1 MYNGSYLRDFGLLNL
16 LHPIVELY
24 LWYLKYI
31 FVHPKKNYYHRYIYL
46 LNLYKILYLES
57 QSMSHG
63 CGYLYFA
70 NQGAWMEDVNI
81 LSFLDL
87 ALGNILNKMVVMW
100 KTSEL
105 FGEDETEFV
114 NFLKSKRDEMDRLI
128 SAKAKTFK
136 AVPRVNKVF

>member
-1 MYNGSYLRDFGLLNL
+1 M
-16 LHPIVELY
+16 
-24 LWYLKYI
+24 
-31 FVHPKKNYYHRYIYL
+31 
-46 LNLYKILYLES
+46 NLYKILYLES

-114 NFLKSKRDEMDRLI
+114 NFLESKRDEMDRLI

>member
-1 MYNGSYLRDFGLLNL
+1 M
-16 LHPIVELY
+16 
-24 LWYLKYI
+24 
-31 FVHPKKNYYHRYIYL
+31 
-46 LNLYKILYLES
+46 YLES
-57 QSMSHG
+57 QGMSHG

-87 ALGNILNKMVVMW
+87 AVGNILNKMVVMW

-114 NFLKSKRDEMDRLI
+114 KFLESKRDEMDRLI
-128 SAKAKTFK
+128 STKAKTFK
-136 AVPRVNKVF
+136 TIPRVNKAF